1 MLTAAIC
8 GLGRWG
14 QRLVDSVH
22 GKSDRIRFVRGL
34 SRDPGARQAFSDKT
48 GIPLTDSYSE
58 LLRDPGVDAV
68 VLATPHSQHHREIA
82 EAAAAGKHVF
92 VEKPFTLTRET
103 AESAVAACR
112 KAGIT
117 LALGFNRRYAPSF
130 IDMMRRLRA
139 GEIGDVLHIEGHFSG
154 GSGYQLKPGAWRA
167 DRTESPAGA
176 MTARGVHALD
186 AMIHIAGPVGTV
198 AAFSDRRKLTV
209 DIDDTT
215 SVLVRFA
222 RGATGYLGCLHA
234 TAEYWRLHIFGS
246 QGWLEM
252 RGDTELVV
260 RQLDGPATALTFP
273 AVDKE
278 RAELEAF
285 ADAVK
290 AKQAFLVPPEEAI
303 NGVATLQAIVAS
315 APAGNLVRI
324 G

>member
-1 MLTAAIC
+1 MLKAAIC

-22 GKSDRIRFVRGL
+22 GKSDRIRFVCGL
-34 SRDPGARQAFSDKT
+34 SRDPGARQEFSDKA
-48 GIPLTDSYSE
+48 GIPLTDSYADI
-58 LLRDPGVDAV
+58 LADPALDAV
-68 VLATPHSQHHREIA
+68 VLATPHSQHHREIV

-103 AESAVAACR
+103 AESAIAACR

-130 IDMMRRLRA
+130 IDVMRRLRA

-167 DRTESPAGA
+167 DRVESPAGA

-234 TAEYWRLHIFGS
+234 MAEYWRLHIFGS